1 MPDLVQAAFFLALGA
16 TVGGRAARRLGQPA
30 VLGELLAGI
39 LLGPA
44 ALGWLDIGDGA
55 ALEQL
60 GELGIVA
67 FLFIVGVE
75 TDAGELA
82 RVGRSATLVATLGAV
97 GSFGLGMVAG
107 LVLGD
112 GGIEAAFIGGVLT
125 ATSVGVTAQVL
136 GERGLLKTDM
146 GRTVLG
152 AAVVDDVLGLVLL
165 AVLAGTA
172 EGDGV
177 TAGSIALLGARLI
190 AFLVLVAIAA
200 RVVERVL
207 ASPRHRIGAAVVA
220 VVAAGITGVAGAV
233 GLAYIVGAFAAGLI
247 LPSPGGHDPMEGSL
261 ESEGIEEAAVEPPSL
276 RLHHRSHRSMA
287 PVVRVAEGAAI
298 RFAPIFFVTV
308 GADVAPGNGWSAEL
322 IGIAGALLV
331 LGMLGKLVSGLG
343 APSGSRLAVGVAMVP
358 RGEVGLVFAAAG
370 LQAGV
375 LSDSRYGALVLAVA
389 GTTLI
394 GPFLLSRIK
403 VSAPDG

>member
-1 MPDLVQAAFFLALGA
+1 MPELVQAAFFLVLGA

-44 ALGWLDIGDGA
+44 AFGWLDIGDGA
-55 ALEQL
+55 ALERL
-60 GELGIVA
+60 GEFGIVA

-82 RVGRSATLVATLGAV
+82 RVGRSATLVATFGAV
-97 GSFGLGMVAG
+97 GSFGLGMAAG
-107 LVLGD
+107 LALGD
-112 GGIEAAFIGGVLT
+112 GGIEAAFVGGVLT

-136 GERGLLKTDM
+136 GERGVLQTDM

-165 AVLAGTA
+165 AVLAGVA

-177 TAGSIALLGARLI
+177 SAGSIALLSARLI

-207 ASPRHRIGAAVVA
+207 ASPRHRIGAAAVA
-220 VVAAGITGVAGAV
+220 VVAAGLTGLAGAV
-233 GLAYIVGAFAAGLI
+233 GLAHIVGAFAAGLV

-261 ESEGIEEAAVEPPSL
+261 ESEGIEEATVEPLGL
-276 RLHHRSHRSMA
+276 RLHHRSHRVVA
-287 PVVRVAEGAAI
+287 PVVRIAEEAAI
-298 RFAPIFFVTV
+298 RFAPVFFVTV
-308 GADVAPGNGWSAEL
+308 GADVAPGDGWNAEL
-322 IGIAGALLV
+322 VGIAAVLLV
-331 LGMLGKLVSGLG
+331 LGLVGKLVAGFG
-343 APSGSRLAVGVAMVP
+343 APSGSRLAVGIAMVP

-370 LQAGV
+370 LEANV
-375 LSDSRYGALVLAVA
+375 LSDARYGALVLAVA

-394 GPFLLSRIK
+394 GPFLLSRIE
-403 VSAPDG
+403 VPTPDT